1 MFIKSF
7 HPQYNTIKLQRENI
21 ISNRHLTIN
30 RRNYSSQVKLTK
42 RRQQRKSSTS
52 LSLHPFFGTTEIE
65 NPPYFSWLSYDTSI
79 NPYFST
85 KSIHIQVH
93 YHFIHNG
100 SSFLSQ
106 STKLITT
113 LSVCVCVCYIC
124 VRVLDSLSLCCYNSN
139 QAIKISNLFAFIFS
153 NKLIKLITKLCIDI
167 WKF

>member
-1 MFIKSF
+1 MHKEWTHWQSLSHWIEPTFDPLQATKKRSTSEQKMFIKSF

-79 NPYFST
+79 NPYFSI

-93 YHFIHNG
+93 YHFIMVANF
-100 SSFLSQ
+100 SANLLSWLLHLVCAYVTFVCA
-106 STKLITT
+106 SLIP
-113 LSVCVCVCYIC
+113 
-124 VRVLDSLSLCCYNSN
+124 
-139 QAIKISNLFAFIFS
+139 
-153 NKLIKLITKLCIDI
+153 
-167 WKF
+167 

>member
-1 MFIKSF
+1 MKRWIKNEPIAKVLAIGLNPLLIPFKPQKRSTSEQKMFIKSF

-100 SSFLSQ
+100 S
-106 STKLITT
+106 
-113 LSVCVCVCYIC
+113 
-124 VRVLDSLSLCCYNSN
+124 
-139 QAIKISNLFAFIFS
+139 
-153 NKLIKLITKLCIDI
+153 
-167 WKF
+167 